1 MTRPYLLP
9 WMTACLFG
17 ATGAVAATTAV
28 AQEASPGARV
38 YAEHCAACH
47 QPNGEGVSGVFPPH
61 RGHVGAL
68 YAAEGDAIDGRDY
81 LARVLLNGLTGP
93 IVVDGET
100 YDGNMPAWGEALGEA
115 QVAEVL
121 NYLLTELDPAPEGF
135 RPYTAE
141 ELAALRDTEMNG
153 RDVHR
158 LRQRLA
164 GLGAATP
171 DAAAAAEEAPAEAAV
186 SLDREAAFPAP
197 AYVAVQHGNAVQ
209 ALPGG
214 QAWPGVPGAHYDALS
229 PDGTR
234 LLVSG
239 FKTGDVY
246 LLDARSG
253 ERLATLP
260 VGEVAQG
267 VKISPDGRLGLAMA
281 QKQGVVAVIDLAA
294 GELLKRLPVGAGPHN
309 AVFSADGER
318 AYVTLQGGGAI
329 AVIDM
334 ETLEKV
340 DEIPTPGLETPHNL
354 DLGADGRRLWIRD
367 FVGQV
372 GVLDLASESML
383 ATFPVG
389 NGHGGIDVL
398 PGGRYVATGAI
409 ADSVVTVIDAQALE
423 VAATVEVGTGP
434 HGVRASQ
441 DGRYL
446 YATLTADDAIAVID
460 TETMTVVRRE
470 PVAGAFP
477 FWIAVPGNP

>member
-1 MTRPYLLP
+1 MIRPYLLP

-47 QPNGEGVSGVFPPH
+47 RPNGEGVSGVFPPH
-61 RGHVGAL
+61 RGHVGEL
-68 YAAEGDAIDGRDY
+68 YAAEGDEINGRDY

-93 IVVDGET
+93 IVVDGVT

-115 QVAEVL
+115 QIAEVL
-121 NYLLTELDPAPEGF
+121 NYLLTELDPAPEDF

-141 ELAALRDTEMNG
+141 EIEALGDPALSG

-158 LRQRLA
+158 LRQGLA
-164 GLGAATP
+164 GFEATP
-171 DAAAAAEEAPAEAAV
+171 EAAAASKPAPDDAATA
-186 SLDREAAFPAP
+186 LTREAAFPAST
-197 AYVAVQHGNAVQ
+197 YVAVQHSGDVEV
-209 ALPGG
+209 LPTGE
-214 QAWPGVPGAHYDALS
+214 AWPGIEGAHYNALS
-229 PDGTR
+229 PDGSR

-239 FKTGDVY
+239 FKTGDVHV
-246 LLDARSG
+246 LDARSG
-253 ERLATLP
+253 ALTATLP
-260 VGEVAQG
+260 VGAVAQG
-267 VKISPDGRLGLAMA
+267 VKIAPDGRHGLAMA
-281 QKQGVVAVIDLAA
+281 QADDVVVVIDLDA
-294 GELLKRLPVGAGPHN
+294 GERVASIPVGAGPHN
-309 AVFSADGER
+309 AVFSADGAL

-334 ETLEKV
+334 QTRQKV

-354 DLGADGRRLWIRD
+354 DLSEDGQRLWIRD

-372 GVLDLASESML
+372 GVLELASETML

-423 VAATVEVGTGP
+423 VAASVEVGTGP
-434 HGVRASQ
+434 HGVRASR

-446 YATLTADDAIAVID
+446 YASLTADDAIAVID
-460 TETMTVVRRE
+460 TETLEVVRRE
-470 PVAGAFP
+470 PLAGAFP